1 MKNILLLF
9 TLIFTS
15 FSFAQDISMQN
26 GTFSQC
32 TDVFYDSGGEFG
44 GYGLDENLVTTI
56 CSDVA
61 GDFVSL
67 EFTEFFTQ
75 QGLNVDTMNIY
86 DGDDITAPLL
96 GSFFGP
102 EGAFTVSA
110 TDANVTG
117 CLTIEFI
124 SNDSGTAA
132 GWAANIQCF
141 TPCQTITASI
151 DTTNP
156 VAVAG
161 TVEVDPGEQ
170 ITFTGSGTF
179 STDGTGALYTWDF
192 GNGDTLDGE
201 TVSYAYPNPGT
212 YNVTLTITDANP
224 LGCSASVSTIEV
236 DVLDNDACIG
246 SLPICSGIS
255 NVPSPTGSGSA
266 EAGIDYGCLGSEPNP
281 RWYFLQTG
289 DTTGSLSFTLTQTSG
304 PNQTGTGNDVDFI
317 IWGPFSQPEC
327 GADDLNPSTEVDC
340 SYSGSATEQID
351 IPNAPANSFFVLLIT
366 NFSGN
371 AGFINLEL
379 NPSSTATT
387 NCDIICQVDLGDDQA
402 LCNGDS
408 YTINP
413 DFTGT
418 FNTFEWQL
426 DGVTIPGET
435 GSTLT
440 VTESGTYTLITDGF
454 DAIFGDPCT
463 SQDEVVITIADAFT
477 LNDITIAE
485 CSQTA
490 TADFDLDAQIAAI
503 LNPLDPAD
511 YTVTFHNNQLDANNA
526 AAAIAPT
533 NPYNGAD
540 GEVVFVR
547 AEANGTNCFSTSTI
561 TLGISPQP
569 DLNPVLD
576 LQLCDD
582 NSNDGFEEFDLGA
595 QTIAVLGAQLPADF
609 EVT

>member
-9 TLIFTS
+9 ILIFTS
-15 FSFAQDISMQN
+15 ISFSQDITMQN

-44 GYGLDENLVTTI
+44 FYSIDENLVTTI
-56 CSDVA
+56 CSDVV

-96 GSFFGP
+96 GSFAGP
-102 EGAFTVSA
+102 VGAFTVSA
-110 TDANVTG
+110 SEANASG

-124 SNDSGTAA
+124 SNGTGTAD

-141 TPCQTITASI
+141 TPCQTIIASI
-151 DTTNP
+151 DSTNP
-156 VAVAG
+156 AAVAG

-170 ITFTGSGTF
+170 IIFDGSATF
-179 STDGTGALYTWDF
+179 STDGTGATYTWDF
-192 GNGDTLDGE
+192 GNGDTLIGE
-201 TVSYAYPNPGT
+201 SVNYAYPNPGT
-212 YNVTLTITDANP
+212 YIVTLTVTDTNP
-224 LGCSASVSTIEV
+224 LGCSATDSSIQV
-236 DVLDNDACIG
+236 DVLDNDSCAG
-246 SLPICSGIS
+246 ALPICSGIS
-255 NVPSPTGSGSA
+255 NVPSPTGSGNA

-289 DTTGSLSFTLTQTSG
+289 DTAGSLSFTLTQTTG
-304 PNQTGTGNDVDFI
+304 PDQTGAGNDVDFI
-317 IWGPFSQPEC
+317 IWGPFTQPEC
-327 GADDLNPSTEVDC
+327 GADDLNATTEVDC

-351 IPNAPANSFFVLLIT
+351 IPNAPANSFFVLLVT

-387 NCDIICQVDLGDDQA
+387 NCDIICQVDLGDDQE

-408 YTINP
+408 YLIDP
-413 DFTGT
+413 DFSGT

-426 DGVTIPGET
+426 DGVEIPGET

-440 VTESGTYTLITDGF
+440 ATQSGTYTLIADGV

-463 SQDEVVITIADAFT
+463 SEDEVIIAIADTFT
-477 LNDITIAE
+477 LNDLVLAE

-490 TADFDLDAQIAAI
+490 TADFNLDLEIANI
-503 LNPLDPAD
+503 LNPLAEAD
-511 YTVTFHNNQLDANNA
+511 YTVTFHNLQVDADNG
-526 AAAIAPT
+526 AAAIAGT

-547 AEANGTNCFSTSTI
+547 AEANGTNCFATSII

-569 DLNPVLD
+569 DINP
-576 LQLCDD
+576 
-582 NSNDGFEEFDLGA
+582 
-595 QTIAVLGAQLPADF
+595 
-609 EVT
+609 